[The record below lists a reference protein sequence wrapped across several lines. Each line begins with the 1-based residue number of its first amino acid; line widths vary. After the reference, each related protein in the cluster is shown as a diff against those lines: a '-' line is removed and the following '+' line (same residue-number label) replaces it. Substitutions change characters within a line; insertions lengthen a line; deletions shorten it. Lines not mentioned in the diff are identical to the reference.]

1 MAFKGFLFSVNTYLR
16 VSIQKALTCFLSLH
30 VFKKKLEMKYTT
42 LPNTNIKVSK
52 ICLGSMTWG
61 NQNTEAEGHKQLDY
75 AFEQGVNFIDTAE
88 LYPVPASPDTQGKTS
103 KTIGTWLRKTGH
115 RDQVIIASK
124 IAGPGDY
131 TAHIRTTGF
140 SPASIKE
147 AIDLELKR
155 LQTDYIDLYQLHWPE
170 RDTNRFGVRNFS
182 LDTKWEDNF
191 NEILHSLDGEIKA
204 GRIKNI
210 GISNEN
216 SWGTMRYL
224 EESKHHNLPRVITIQ
239 NAYSLLTRTFETD
252 LAEVSLRENVG
263 LLAYSPM
270 AFGVLSGKY
279 IKGQAADNARLKL
292 FPRFARYSGDQ
303 ASEAAKRY
311 LKIAE
316 ANNMTLAQMSL
327 AFVNQRPF
335 VTSNI
340 IGATNMEQLK
350 ENIESVNVELSD
362 EVLSQI
368 NEVHQ
373 VLPNPA
379 P

>member
-1 MAFKGFLFSVNTYLR
+1 
-16 VSIQKALTCFLSLH
+16 
-30 VFKKKLEMKYTT
+30 MKYTT
-42 LPNTNIKVSK
+42 IPNTDIKVSK

-61 NQNTEAEGHKQLDY
+61 NQNTEAEGHEQMDY
-75 AFEQGVNFIDTAE
+75 ALDQGVNFIDTAE
-88 LYPVPASPDTQGKTS
+88 LYPVPATAEMSGRTS
-103 KTIGTWLRKTGH
+103 EIIGTWLKKSSQRNK
-115 RDQVIIASK
+115 VIIASK
-124 IAGPGDY
+124 IAGSGDY

-140 SPASIKE
+140 SPNSIKK
-147 AIDLELKR
+147 AIDSELER

-170 RDTNRFGVRNFS
+170 RDTNRFGVRDFK
-182 LDTKWEDNF
+182 LDTKWKDNF
-191 NEILHSLDGEIKA
+191 YEILHSLEGEIKA
-204 GRIKNI
+204 GRIRNI

-224 EESKHHNLPRVITIQ
+224 EESKNHNLPRVATIQ
-239 NAYSLLTRTFETD
+239 NAYSMLTRTFETD

-279 IKGQAADNARLKL
+279 IKGNVADNARLKL
-292 FPRFARYSGDQ
+292 FPRFARYSGEQ
-303 ASEAAKRY
+303 ATEAAKRY

-316 ANNMTLAQMSL
+316 DNGMTLAQMSL

-340 IGATNMEQLK
+340 IGATTLEQLK
-350 ENIESVNVELSD
+350 ENIDSINVTLND
-362 EVLSQI
+362 AVLEQI
-368 NEVHQ
+368 DAVHEAM
-373 VLPNPA
+373 PNPA

>member
-1 MAFKGFLFSVNTYLR
+1 
-16 VSIQKALTCFLSLH
+16 
-30 VFKKKLEMKYTT
+30 MKYTT
-42 LPNTNIKVSK
+42 IPNTGIKVSK

-61 NQNTEAEGHKQLDY
+61 NQNNEAEGHQQMDY
-75 AFEQGVNFIDTAE
+75 AIGQGVNFIDTAE
-88 LYPVPASPDTQGKTS
+88 LYPVPATAELSGRTS
-103 KTIGTWLRKTGH
+103 KIIGTWLKKSGN
-115 RDQVIIASK
+115 RDKVVIASK
-124 IAGPGDY
+124 IAGGGDY

-140 SPASIKE
+140 SPKAIKE
-147 AIDLELKR
+147 AIDLELER

-170 RDTNRFGVRNFS
+170 RDTNRFGVRNFK

-191 NEILHSLDGEIKA
+191 NEVLHSLDAEVKA
-204 GRIKNI
+204 GRIRNI

-224 EESKHHNLPRVITIQ
+224 EESKHHNLPRVATIQ

-252 LAEVSLRENVG
+252 LAEVALRENVG

-279 IKGQAADNARLKL
+279 IKGKADDNARLKL
-292 FPRFARYSGDQ
+292 FPRFARYSGEKAED
-303 ASEAAKRY
+303 AAKHY

-316 ANNMTLAQMSL
+316 DNNMTLAQMSL
-327 AFVNQRPF
+327 AFVNQQPF

-340 IGATNMEQLK
+340 IGATNIEQLK
-350 ENIESVNVELSD
+350 ENIDSIDVTLSED
-362 EVLSQI
+362 VLQQI
-368 NEVHQ
+368 EEVHQ
-373 VLPNPA
+373 VIPNPA